1 MIDVPQVTVPVVGS
15 EIPFPVRRIYCVG
28 KNYADHVAEMGG
40 DAKLNPPVF
49 FSKPTSAIVLSG
61 AAIPYPLRTTNLHH
75 EIELV
80 VALQSGGSNIR
91 AEEALSH
98 VYGYAVGNDLTRRD
112 LQAVAKKSGGPWDM
126 SKGFDQSA
134 VISPIVRAADA
145 GHISAGH
152 IWLSVNGE
160 SRQSADLSDMI
171 WNVSEILAELSSYA
185 ALVAGDI
192 IYTGT
197 PAGVGA
203 LVRGDRVTAG
213 IDHIGE
219 LTHSIL

>member
-1 MIDVPQVTVPVVGS
+1 MIDVPHITVPVTGS
-15 EIPFPVRRIYCVG
+15 DIPFPVRRIYCVG

-40 DAKLNPPVF
+40 DARLNPPVF

-80 VALQSGGSNIR
+80 IALQSGGSNIPV
-91 AEEALSH
+91 EEALSH

-134 VISPIVRAADA
+134 VISPILRAADV

-152 IWLSVNGE
+152 IWLSVN
-160 SRQSADLSDMI
+160 SDRRQSADLSEMI
-171 WNVSEILAELSSYA
+171 WNVPEILAELSSYV
-185 ALVAGDI
+185 ALAAGDI

-219 LTHSIL
+219 LTHSII